1 MSLRLR
7 ACIVGVA
14 AIGATIAGCSS
25 LGYYAQAARGQLQ
38 LLSHRE
44 PIEEVIEKPD
54 TSEALK
60 KTLRLVLE
68 MREYASSQLA
78 LPDNASYRSYVDIK
92 RPYVVWNLFAAPEFS
107 IEPKHW
113 CFPFVGCLS
122 YKGYFDEAKA
132 RAAGSRLAAD
142 GYDVYVGGI
151 AAYSTLGHFDDP
163 FLSSMLRLD
172 EAVTAGIV
180 FHELAHQRVYIR
192 DDTELN
198 EAFASLVEEE
208 GVQRWLGERRGPEAL
223 AAWRVRRER
232 EQAFATIVDESRT
245 RLGALYASA
254 LPEEEMR
261 SRKAT
266 ELDALRARYAE
277 LKVSWGGYA
286 GYDAWFD
293 SGLNNARIASV
304 ATYQRLVPALRVML
318 ADAGD
323 DLPRFYADVEALG
336 KLSAEER
343 GQRLEAL
350 LVRAASASLRLI
362 RRATGDPVPSTG
374 GRAARAAW
382 LHRPGCAAPRA

>member
-1 MSLRLR
+1 VEPVR
-7 ACIVGVA
+7 
-14 AIGATIAGCSS
+14 GA
-25 LGYYAQAARGQLQ
+25 
-38 LLSHRE
+38 
-44 PIEEVIEKPD
+44 
-54 TSEALK
+54 
-60 KTLRLVLE
+60 
-68 MREYASSQLA
+68 
-78 LPDNASYRSYVDIK
+78 
-92 RPYVVWNLFAAPEFS
+92 EFS

-232 EQAFATIVDESRT
+232 EQSLRDDRRRVAHAAR
-245 RLGALYASA
+245 RALCVRAA
-254 LPEEEMR
+254 R
-261 SRKAT
+261 RG
-266 ELDALRARYAE
+266 DALAQSHRARLRCARRYAE
-277 LKVSWGGYA
+277 LKASWA
-286 GYDAWFD
+286 GTQ
-293 SGLNNARIASV
+293 V
-304 ATYQRLVPALRVML
+304 TT
-318 ADAGD
+318 
-323 DLPRFYADVEALG
+323 
-336 KLSAEER
+336 R
-343 GQRLEAL
+343 GSI
-350 LVRAASASLRLI
+350 RA
-362 RRATGDPVPSTG
+362 
-374 GRAARAAW
+374 
-382 LHRPGCAAPRA
+382 

>member
-1 MSLRLR
+1 
-7 ACIVGVA
+7 
-14 AIGATIAGCSS
+14 
-25 LGYYAQAARGQLQ
+25 
-38 LLSHRE
+38 
-44 PIEEVIEKPD
+44 
-54 TSEALK
+54 
-60 KTLRLVLE
+60 VLE
-68 MREYASSQLA
+68 IREYASSQLA

-107 IEPKHW
+107 IEPKRW

-208 GVQRWLGERRGPEAL
+208 GVQRWLGAAPRPQGAGRLARAPRARASLRDDRRRVAHAARRALCVRAARRGDAL
-223 AAWRVRRER
+223 A
-232 EQAFATIVDESRT
+232 QSH
-245 RLGALYASA
+245 
-254 LPEEEMR
+254 
-261 SRKAT
+261 
-266 ELDALRARYAE
+266 RARCAARA
-277 LKVSWGGYA
+277 LCGAQASWAGIA

-304 ATYQRLVPALRVML
+304 AY
-318 ADAGD
+318 
-323 DLPRFYADVEALG
+323 
-336 KLSAEER
+336 LSASRPRLARDAR
-343 GQRLEAL
+343 GCR
-350 LVRAASASLRLI
+350 
-362 RRATGDPVPSTG
+362 
-374 GRAARAAW
+374 
-382 LHRPGCAAPRA
+382 